1 MPKQE
6 PITYEAAMQ
15 RLEDIVRKI
24 ENNEIGI
31 DRLAEQ
37 LKEAQ
42 ALIKQCKKQL
52 LAVDKDINGLLA
64 DEETTA
70 Q

>member
-1 MPKQE
+1 MPKKE
-6 PITYEAAMQ
+6 TLSYEAAMQ

-42 ALIKQCKKQL
+42 TLIKQCKKQL

>member
-1 MPKQE
+1 MPQKE
-6 PITYEAAMQ
+6 TLSYEAAMQ
-15 RLEDIVRKI
+15 RLEDIVKKI

>member
-1 MPKQE
+1 MPKKE
-6 PITYEAAMQ
+6 TLSYEAAMQ

>member
-1 MPKQE
+1 MPKKE
-6 PITYEAAMQ
+6 TLSYEAAMQ
-15 RLEDIVRKI
+15 SLEDIVRKI
-24 ENNEIGI
+24 ENNDIGI

-37 LKEAQ
+37 HKEAQ
-42 ALIKQCKKQL
+42 GLIKQCKKQL

>member
-1 MPKQE
+1 MPKKE
-6 PITYEAAMQ
+6 TLSYEAAMQ

-42 ALIKQCKKQL
+42 GLIKQCKKQL

>member
-1 MPKQE
+1 MPKKE
-6 PITYEAAMQ
+6 TLSYEAAMQ

-37 LKEAQ
+37 LTEAQ
-42 ALIKQCKKQL
+42 TLIKQCKKQL

>member
-24 ENNEIGI
+24 ENNEISI
-31 DRLAEQ
+31 DHLAEQ

>member
-1 MPKQE
+1 MPKKE
-6 PITYEAAMQ
+6 TLSYEAAMQ
-15 RLEDIVRKI
+15 RLEDIVKKI

>member
-1 MPKQE
+1 MPKKE
-6 PITYEAAMQ
+6 ALSYEAAMQ

>member
-1 MPKQE
+1 MPKKE
-6 PITYEAAMQ
+6 TLSYEAAMQ

-31 DRLAEQ
+31 DRLTEQ

-42 ALIKQCKKQL
+42 TLIKQCKKQL